1 MAHILIYTQRTP
13 QGIHPG
19 SIISLCL
26 ARDIGSERGA
36 TITAVCPGDG
46 SSHDDRVASAAARY
60 GADTLT
66 FTGKDG
72 IHRLCD
78 RLRPISILVPYTSE
92 GLAAAENLPGGPPV
106 PRWLRESD
114 HGWGSADPITAMIAG
129 TLPWYDLTTDLEG
142 EYQKD
147 VSPEQVP
154 AWVKELDASESGARD
169 RRQLQYVAPTEL
181 DAATKA
187 TLKSLGARPAP
198 QDYHEHHNGG
208 ILLWLGADEGGL
220 PDALAERSPSARVL
234 LFPGSKARFHP
245 SWTLADWVLDGEW
258 PKALN
263 DLHSEMWKSVLN

>member
-46 SSHDDRVASAAARY
+46 GPHDDRVLAAAARY

-66 FTGKDG
+66 FTGEGG
-72 IHRLCD
+72 ISRLCE
-78 RLRPISILVPYTSE
+78 RLRPISILVPYTKE

-129 TLPWYDLTTDLEG
+129 TLPWYDLSTELDG

-147 VSPEQVP
+147 VDTGPVPEWVP
-154 AWVKELDASESGARD
+154 ELDKHNNGRD
-169 RRQLQYVAPTEL
+169 GRQLQYVAPPDL
-181 DAATKA
+181 DAASKA
-187 TLKSLGARPAP
+187 TLKALGARPAP
-198 QDYHEHHNGG
+198 HDYVENHNGG
-208 ILLWLGADEGGL
+208 ILLWLGAEEGGL
-220 PDALAERSPSARVL
+220 PETLAQRAPTARVL
-234 LFPGSKARFHP
+234 LFPGTKARFHP

-258 PKALN
+258 PQALN
-263 DLHSEMWKSVLN
+263 SLHSEMWKSVLN